1 MKTLN
6 ETICI
11 RRWQAHI
18 ALALSG
24 FAIGTILARITG
36 SLGI

>member
-1 MKTLN
+1 MKSLN

-24 FAIGTILARITG
+24 FAIGPILARINA
-36 SLGI
+36 SPGI